1 VRRSAGAAAL
11 LFFIALAPA
20 AALAQT
26 APTCLPS
33 TGKGG
38 ILTGLANEFSSTT
51 APWATTA
58 IGYAQDLFFLL
69 VAIEIAWSGITYVL
83 QKDSLPDFVAALLL
97 KLLSVGFFYIVI
109 QPQYGPVWISDIV
122 ASFVQAASAIGGQS
136 QFLPSDPSAVFNC
149 GTDIANAMLQSLSE
163 NNANLNLGNIL
174 PAIEA
179 CFTGLLCAL
188 GVVIAFAIIA
198 GQLLITL
205 IESYIVIGA
214 GVFMLGFTGSR
225 WTLVFGEKYVG
236 YAFSVGIKLFM
247 LELIVGLGFALG
259 TRWAELFGKGIAPP
273 EVYLEVVG
281 AALIFAF
288 IAWQIPSL
296 AAALMNGSPNMTL
309 GSFLNTAGSVAVGGV
324 VLGSGAAGI
333 LGAGRAT
340 SSANLDALRAA
351 SEARGPSTEST
362 DRDVFGSASASATAN
377 GRARVDPAG
386 DLGSRRT
393 WDESEAH
400 AAPASGAAASD
411 SRPFDDEAVDRDGA
425 PEPQE
430 PRTQND
436 DSQSAEVVEDGA
448 EVVDSVPTEL
458 AGDASDSTEA
468 AVSAE
473 ALAQTRASD
482 AALAQ
487 EDERMARH
495 AEEADAQTDEP
506 GTTPS
511 PPASSVDPRLLR
523 RPPVPDDSAEGGSIH
538 IRFKHP
544 E

>member
-1 VRRSAGAAAL
+1 M
-11 LFFIALAPA
+11 
-20 AALAQT
+20 

-38 ILTGLANEFSSTT
+38 ILTGLANQFSATT
-51 APWATTA
+51 APWAATA

-97 KLLSVGFFYIVI
+97 KLLSVGFFYVVI
-109 QPQYGPVWISDIV
+109 QPQYGPVWILDIV
-122 ASFVQAASAIGGQS
+122 ASFVQAGSAIGGQT

-205 IESYIVIGA
+205 IESYIVVGA

-296 AAALMNGSPNMTL
+296 AAALMNGAPNMTL

-333 LGAGRAT
+333 LGASRAT
-340 SSANLDALRAA
+340 SSANLEALRAA
-351 SEARGPSTEST
+351 SETRGPSTEST

-377 GRARVDPAG
+377 GRARVDPVG

-393 WDESEAH
+393 WDESEAE
-400 AAPASGAAASD
+400 AAPASGAAAPD
-411 SRPFDDEAVDRDGA
+411 TRPDDDEAPDRDGA
-425 PEPQE
+425 TE
-430 PRTQND
+430 PREPRKQNG
-436 DSQSAEVVEDGA
+436 DSQSAEVAEDGA
-448 EVVDSVPTEL
+448 ETVDSVGPTES
-458 AGDASDSTEA
+458 ASDASDSTES

-473 ALAQTRASD
+473 EVAQTRTSD

-487 EDERMARH
+487 ENERMARR
-495 AEEADAQTDEP
+495 AEEADAQTHEP
-506 GTTPS
+506 GMTPAL
-511 PPASSVDPRLLR
+511 PTSSVDPRLLR